1 MGFMGNPDLEHA
13 GNECLARCISQ
24 AISLLNVWKNIFQFS
39 PCVSLCN
46 SSSSGNVSFLTF
58 QQCLYEKAT
67 EVWSLTFTQGL
78 KSCSAIS
85 CKTWNF
91 WCQVVGLVRTLTRV
105 CSAES
110 PALPPH
116 FCWSCLAP
124 RPARHHSWQLPC
136 PTLPWFINDTSKNA
150 LCSYSCL
157 IPPPQ
162 TSKAAQE
169 SSHWHPLCS
178 YFSSTPC
185 LPLQHKAE
193 TEKRKKCLPR
203 YCYACFVVLV
213 SMYLLDHRPEQ
224 QGAIQ
229 MNCCHLYMSCH
240 LAAH

>member
-1 MGFMGNPDLEHA
+1 MSCQVYFSGHQSSKCMKKHISIFPLCLLVQQLFLWKCVIPDFPA
-13 GNECLARCISQ
+13 VP
-24 AISLLNVWKNIFQFS
+24 VWKGHWGLKPYIHPGFEKLFCYFLQEVELLMPGCRS
-39 PCVSLCN
+39 SAYSDKGLLCRVSC
-46 SSSSGNVSFLTF
+46 SSS
-58 QQCLYEKAT
+58 
-67 EVWSLTFTQGL
+67 TQ
-78 KSCSAIS
+78 
-85 CKTWNF
+85 
-91 WCQVVGLVRTLTRV
+91 V
-105 CSAES
+105 
-110 PALPPH
+110 PH